1 MMISLGGIM
10 NSIDKISNSMSSYV
24 KVFLQVTRYMLLDL
38 TGGVS
43 ASHAAAIL
51 AKFLPSRGG
60 VVLPY
65 GKSSVEF
72 MCRLSPATLEPCSFP
87 FALRLCVHSELL
99 INVNSGWEPSP
110 RGNDAFLSISDRI
123 LNKGQVSL
131 EFKCLCCS
139 WIKVKSKKGKKRR
152 PCQS

>member
-1 MMISLGGIM
+1 
-10 NSIDKISNSMSSYV
+10 
-24 KVFLQVTRYMLLDL
+24 MLLDL

-65 GKSSVEF
+65 GKSSVKF

-87 FALRLCVHSELL
+87 FVLRLCVHSELL

-110 RGNDAFLSISDRI
+110 WGNDAFPSISDRI

-131 EFKCLCCS
+131 EFNCLCCS
-139 WIKVKSKKGKKRR
+139 WIKVKTKKERKGGLASAKLCLNGNGVFSRLWEICIQIEFEK
-152 PCQS
+152 